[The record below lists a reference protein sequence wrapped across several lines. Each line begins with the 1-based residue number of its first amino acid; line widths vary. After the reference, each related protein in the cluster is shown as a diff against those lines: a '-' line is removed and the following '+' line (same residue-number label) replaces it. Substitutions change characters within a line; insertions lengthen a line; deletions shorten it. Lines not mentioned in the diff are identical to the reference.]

1 MWHSK
6 DCPSNRGTNGDK
18 RLDPKETD
26 AVTQAVG
33 CPDPETLARY
43 AESALEPSAAEL
55 VRTHLDGCVP
65 CREVL
70 VTLVRSS
77 HPSPGPGG
85 DSPWDVPLPGT
96 MLGRYRVTGTR
107 GAGGMGVVLSA
118 YDPQLDRQI
127 ALKLLRPDASSDT
140 PERSHQR
147 LVREA
152 QLMARVRHPNVVT
165 VHDVVLEG
173 TRVVIAMELV
183 QGQTLRDWLE
193 VKPRS
198 RTEILSVF
206 NAAARGL
213 EAAHAAGVVH
223 RDFKPDNVLV
233 DERGQ
238 VLVSDFGLAWS
249 QTAPGL
255 SVDRHADTSTMASG
269 LSRASATI
277 GTPAYMAPEQ
287 LLGEPIDARADQFS
301 YCVALFEA
309 LEHARPF
316 EGNTVKEL
324 LTAMDAGRTRPMAR
338 AVPAQLVEALQRG
351 LSRAPADRFPSMG
364 ALVEQL
370 RERSRA
376 PHVAAMGVVLGA
388 ALVSGIVWTNQQTK
402 CGQTQARLQAVWSRA
417 REDDVIA
424 RLGRQLSAERA
435 ASVGAT
441 MREAIASLES
451 AWSSVCARTDET
463 SARTRTCLEARVQQ
477 AEVTATVLALPQTEP
492 RAVLSLSAKLE
503 GADACLAGELLTLLP
518 PPASEATLATI
529 REARVAAMTADAA
542 RLSGKLDD
550 AGAHAKRA
558 VELSRTTGWRP
569 VEADAL
575 LASAQVSRA
584 RGRFDE
590 AEAGLTEALL
600 AAEAG
605 RHFEALARIAVQHIL
620 VVGTQSVRPR
630 DAEPWVKRAEAAL
643 EQLPRPRLRAE
654 VDVAITMLRAAQGRL
669 EEGLAVSDRA
679 LEWTT
684 RHDPI
689 STGDLRSLR
698 AQLNLQHGRHGA
710 ALDEAR
716 QAAELRLSLL
726 GASHPLSIHARL
738 TLGEAQARAGLA
750 GDAQK
755 TLTATLDE
763 VRKRSDLNPVTAA
776 TGLVAL
782 SLALEERGEPAEA
795 LVAATQARELVVGI
809 VGPKHRY
816 AALAERGVG
825 ERLKAMGRYDEA
837 VETLLRAIAIGSEAV
852 GPEHPETLESRA
864 VLAVAQASHG
874 DSAARP
880 EAMRLAERCATV
892 PAASGTALV
901 LSRLALAWTQDATA
915 DERTAALTTARL
927 VRGDTHPDVLKA
939 LLLEVRSSRDPAAA
953 AEATALFSRLQ
964 LADLFLAPLTLP

>member
-1 MWHSK
+1 M
-6 DCPSNRGTNGDK
+6 
-18 RLDPKETD
+18 
-26 AVTQAVG
+26 TQAG

-43 AESALEPSAAEL
+43 AESALDASAAEA
-55 VRTHLDGCVP
+55 VRTHLDGCAQ

-77 HPSPGPGG
+77 HPSPGPSS
-85 DSPWDVPLPGT
+85 DTPWDVPLPGT

-107 GAGGMGVVLSA
+107 GAGGMGVVLAA

-127 ALKLLRPDASSDT
+127 ALKLLRPDASTST

-173 TRVVIAMELV
+173 ERVVIAMELV

-193 VKPRS
+193 LKPR
-198 RTEILSVF
+198 TCAEVLAVF
-206 NAAARGL
+206 GAAGQGL
-213 EAAHAAGVVH
+213 AAAHAAGVVH

-249 QTAPGL
+249 QTAPSL
-255 SVDRHADTSTMASG
+255 TVEPARAQTVTSG

-287 LLGEPIDARADQFS
+287 LLGEPDDARADQFS
-301 YCVALFEA
+301 FCVALYEA

-316 EGNTVKEL
+316 EGNTVKDL
-324 LTAMDAGRTRPMAR
+324 LAAMEAGRIRPMVRTA
-338 AVPAQLVEALQRG
+338 PAQVVAAIQRG
-351 LSRAPADRFPSMG
+351 LSRSPSARFPSME
-364 ALVEQL
+364 ALLEQL
-370 RERSRA
+370 RERSRVRRM
-376 PHVAAMGVVLGA
+376 VAI
-388 ALVSGIVWTNQQTK
+388 GIVLAAAVIAGLVWSDRHAK
-402 CGQTQARLQAVWSRA
+402 CGQTQARLKAVWPRA
-417 REDDVIA
+417 REDDVVA
-424 RLGRQLSAERA
+424 RLSRQLSAERA
-435 ASVGAT
+435 AGAGAAV
-441 MREAIASLES
+441 RDVVSSLES
-451 AWSSVCARTDET
+451 AWTGVCAGTDET
-463 SARTRTCLEARVQQ
+463 STRTRTCLEARVQQ

-492 RAVLSLSAKLE
+492 RAVLALSARLE

-518 PPASEATLATI
+518 PPTNDTTLATI

-558 VELSRTTGWRP
+558 VELARTTGWRP

-590 AEAGLTEALL
+590 AEAVLTEALL

-605 RHFEALARIAVQHIL
+605 RHFEALARIAVQHVL
-620 VVGTQSVRPR
+620 VIGTQTVRPR

-654 VDVAITMLRAAQGRL
+654 VDIAITMLRAAQGRL
-669 EEGLAVSDRA
+669 DEGLAVSDRA

-684 RHDPI
+684 KHDPV
-689 STGDLRSLR
+689 STADLRSLR
-698 AQLNLQHGRHGA
+698 AQLNLQHGRHSM

-716 QAAELRLSLL
+716 LAAELRLSLL
-726 GASHPLSIHARL
+726 GPSHPLSMHARL

-750 GDAQK
+750 ADAEK
-755 TLTATLDE
+755 TLTAALDE

-776 TGLVAL
+776 TGLAAL
-782 SLALEERGEPAEA
+782 SLALEGRGQPAEA
-795 LVAATQARELVVGI
+795 LVAATQARELVVSI

-825 ERLKAMGRYDEA
+825 ERLNAMGRYDEA
-837 VETLLRAIAIGSEAV
+837 VETLLRAVAIGSEAV
-852 GPEHPETLESRA
+852 GAEHTETLESRA
-864 VLAVAQASHG
+864 VLAIVQASHG
-874 DSAARP
+874 DAAARR
-880 EAMRLAERCATV
+880 EAMTLIETCAAT
-892 PAASGTALV
+892 PAASGSALV
-901 LSRLALAWTQDATA
+901 LSRLALAWTQDATV
-915 DERTAALTTARL
+915 DERKAALTTAKR
-927 VRGDTHPDVLKA
+927 VRGETHPDVLDA
-939 LLLEVRSSRDPAAA
+939 LLLEVRASKDAAA
-953 AEATALFSRLQ
+953 VAEATALFSRLQ
-964 LADLFLAPLTLP
+964 LADVSLAPLTLP